1 VLDENR
7 LEERAVA
14 MTERALLDTQQAFDS
29 VAATYDRSNTENAI
43 LCAMRRRVLA
53 EVDRRVARPGRILDL
68 GCGPGADDEWLAR
81 AGYRV
86 TAIDW
91 SPHMVE
97 QARARIAAA
106 GLSREVSIQHL
117 GIHQLEHLP
126 GGVFDAAYSNFGPL
140 NCVPD
145 LSAAATEIASRLR
158 PGGVLIASV
167 IGRVCPWEL
176 ALYTVRGDW
185 GRARVR
191 FAADPVRV
199 PLNCQ
204 TVWTRYYMPAEFER
218 EFAAAGFV
226 RVSLRGLGI
235 FAPPPYL
242 NGFAER
248 HAGITQLLHRV
259 DDVVGAWPGLRNWG
273 DHFLVVMRKREN

>member
-1 VLDENR
+1 
-7 LEERAVA
+7 VA

-97 QARARIAAA
+97 QARARITAA

-140 NCVPD
+140 NCVPH
-145 LSAAATEIASRLR
+145 LSAAAT
-158 PGGVLIASV
+158 
-167 IGRVCPWEL
+167 
-176 ALYTVRGDW
+176 
-185 GRARVR
+185 
-191 FAADPVRV
+191 
-199 PLNCQ
+199 
-204 TVWTRYYMPAEFER
+204 
-218 EFAAAGFV
+218 
-226 RVSLRGLGI
+226 
-235 FAPPPYL
+235 
-242 NGFAER
+242 
-248 HAGITQLLHRV
+248 
-259 DDVVGAWPGLRNWG
+259 
-273 DHFLVVMRKREN
+273 